1 MRPSIANQILCSA
14 AAVSS
19 LTLPRSLLRRQQL
32 VDLSIFGPG
41 FQTITLEEA
50 KANAEINNAKNTLT
64 NTSSSSST
72 GAGKDGNVQTAE
84 TDAEDGTVTTQA
96 GTCTAPATRIE
107 WRSLS
112 DADKTAFVQ
121 AVRCLVDLPASGA
134 FSGAGSQNRYEDL
147 VAVHSQ
153 MTGSIH
159 SVAQFLPWHRYYVHV
174 FESLL
179 REECSYA
186 GPMTWWNE
194 ALDAGNFAS
203 SPVFN
208 AQWFGSGPLKTS
220 DGQGTCIADGA
231 FGGITLH
238 VGGDRCLSRAI
249 DESATSNCNT
259 DFVNSCNSNNAYS
272 DMESCSE
279 FGPHG
284 YGHNGVGAV
293 MSQVPASPSDPVF
306 FMHHGFV
313 DHSWVL
319 WQNAD
324 IPNRLYQVNGCSDT
338 ANPCTQLTT
347 NYVLSSQGLRPDA
360 TVNDVMDTQGGY
372 LCYVYD
378 S

>member
-1 MRPSIANQILCSA
+1 MKSIITPLLFWSA
-14 AAVSS
+14 TVSA
-19 LTLPRSLLRRQQL
+19 LTLPHSIFKRQQL
-32 VDLSIFGPG
+32 VDLAQFGDG

-50 KANAEINNAKNTLT
+50 KANAAKNNVEHADLA
-64 NTSSSSST
+64 SSGSSKVT
-72 GAGKDGNVQTAE
+72 TTEAAE
-84 TDAEDGTVTTQA
+84 TDADDGTATTQA

-121 AVRCLVDLPASGA
+121 AIKCLIDLPPSGA
-134 FSGAGSQNRYEDL
+134 FSGAGSQNRFEDL

-153 MTGSIH
+153 MTNSIH
-159 SVAQFLPWHRYYVHV
+159 MVAQFLPWHRYYVHV
-174 FESLL
+174 FELLL
-179 REECSYA
+179 REECSYT

-194 ALDAGNFAS
+194 ALDAGNFA
-203 SPVFN
+203 N
-208 AQWFGSGPLKTS
+208 APLFTSEWFGSAPLKTS
-220 DGQGTCIADGA
+220 DDQGTCLADGDGA

-238 VGGDRCLSRAI
+238 VGGDHCLSRAV
-249 DESATSNCNT
+249 DESATSQCNT

-279 FGPHG
+279 YGPHG

-293 MSQVPASPSDPVF
+293 MSQVPGSPSDPVF

-324 IPNRLYQVNGCSDT
+324 IAGRLYQVNGCSDT
-338 ANPCTQLTT
+338 ASPCTQLTT
-347 NYVLSSQGLRPDA
+347 DYVLTSQGLRPDT
-360 TVNDVMDTQGGY
+360 TVNDVLDTQGGY